1 MKILNSDFSD
11 KGKEWFES
19 LTRTKQKKWLRDH
32 NKLSTD
38 KQIQKALKGVKYGR
52 KSKSTK
58 KKTSKSKSKQASK

>member
-1 MKILNSDFSD
+1 MKILNSDFSK

-19 LTRTKQKKWLRDH
+19 LSRTKQKEWLRPR
-32 NKLSTD
+32 NPLSTD
-38 KQIQKALKGVKYGR
+38 KQINEALKGVKYG